1 MANTPSTQTIEAL
14 AAEIGEQ
21 IYIDVAKWHLFLA
34 EAHLHTT
41 VAEQV
46 YPLLEDDGLSSSAIA
61 SILQKISVP
70 VGGGK
75 LNVSL
80 ADLIPATSQTNLL
93 NLLEEYLRD
102 R

>member
-1 MANTPSTQTIEAL
+1 MANTPSTQVIEAL

-46 YPLLEDDGLSSSAIA
+46 YSLLDDDQLNSSAIA

-70 VGGGK
+70 LGGGK
-75 LNVSL
+75 INLSL
-80 ADLIPATSQTNLL
+80 ADLIPASSQATLL
-93 NLLEEYLRD
+93 NLLEEYQRD
-102 R
+102 H

>member
-1 MANTPSTQTIEAL
+1 MSNPPTTQAIEGL

-21 IYIDVAKWHLFLA
+21 IYIDVAKWHLYLA

-46 YPLLEDDGLSSSAIA
+46 HPLLDDGLSSSAIA
-61 SILQKISVP
+61 AILQNISVP
-70 VGGGK
+70 LGGGK

-80 ADLIPATSQTNLL
+80 ADLIPESSQANLL
-93 NLLEEYLRD
+93 TLLEEYQRD